1 MMIRLFVADIS
12 TLEDDIQNLAL
23 SEYRLSRLEKIKISS
38 KRKQSI
44 GAELLL
50 NHAVQECYP
59 QFHPPFDIVCGERG
73 RPEFKSIPLH
83 FNVSHS
89 GKYVACAISDESV
102 GLDIEDSLEFKPLVS
117 QRFFNEKE
125 LKLIEEARDKDRC
138 FARIWTAKE
147 SVAKYYGIG
156 LAMKFS
162 EIDTIESDKYHI
174 FQNEF
179 DSLVLS
185 LCSTCKHDNIKV
197 EFVSI

>member
-50 NHAVQECYP
+50 NYAVQECCP
-59 QFHPPFDIVCGERG
+59 QLHPPFDIVCGDQG
-73 RPEFKSIPLH
+73 RPEFKSIPLY

-89 GKYVACAISDESV
+89 GKYVACAISDELV
-102 GLDIEDSLEFKPLVS
+102 GLDIENNLEFKPLVS

-125 LKLIEEARDKDRC
+125 LELIEEARDKNRC

-156 LAMKFS
+156 LAMKLS
-162 EIDTIESDKYHI
+162 EIDTIESDKYYI
-174 FQNEF
+174 FQSEF
-179 DSLVLS
+179 ESLVLS
-185 LCSTCKHDNIKV
+185 LFSTCKHDNINV